1 LQKYHEPLEDLD
13 VDDNYDP
20 STPKWVDMNYPRT
33 FVYDDAHVNVLEEA
47 LPFKVNKK
55 R

>member
-20 STPKWVDMNYPRT
+20 NILEWVDMNYPRT
-33 FVYDDAHVNVLEEA
+33 FVYDDA
-47 LPFKVNKK
+47 
-55 R
+55 